1 MRDLDLVMESLRKC
15 VNDCRSDRDNAM
27 IDAATIADAL
37 KWLEK
42 LVEERKQISEAI
54 KKGIDGGVCRLLFD
68 IPKE

>member
-1 MRDLDLVMESLRKC
+1 MRDLDLVMETLRKC
-15 VNDCRSDRDNAM
+15 VDEDRSYSEDAM
-27 IDAATIADAL
+27 LDAAVMADAL
-37 KWLEK
+37 EWLEK